1 MMLRAEHLYW
11 LVGGI
16 LLLAAGMALRDR
28 SHPRRLGSAAFWGL
42 FGLLF
47 IAGDRLPA
55 EWAGAM
61 VLAMALLAG
70 LGRLAPGS
78 HGKLSPE
85 RLRDSMEKLG
95 NRIFLPSLLLPL
107 LTIALSLLARRLP
120 ASVAA
125 WLEPANLTLLAL
137 GLACLASTALAC
149 RLTRETPL
157 QAVRETRRLLDSV
170 GWAFLLPQVLALL
183 GLLFAD
189 AGVGKAIAHLS
200 ASYLPLD
207 TRWLAVLTYVLGMAL
222 FTVVMGNA
230 FAAFPVMT
238 AGIGLPFLVGTHHG
252 DPAVMAAVGMFSGY
266 CGTLMTPMAANFN
279 IVPAALLELPD
290 RNAVIK
296 AQLPTALAL
305 LAVNAVLLD
314 WLMFR

>member
-1 MMLRAEHLYW
+1 MLLAQYLYW
-11 LVGGI
+11 LVGCI
-16 LLLAAGMALRDR
+16 LLLTAGMTLRDR
-28 SHPRRLGSAAFWGL
+28 HHPRRLGSAAFWGL

-47 IAGDRLPA
+47 IAGDWLPA
-55 EWAGAM
+55 ELAGAM
-61 VLAMALLAG
+61 VLAMVLLAG
-70 LGRLAPGS
+70 LGRLAPGR
-78 HGKLSPE
+78 HDALPPE
-85 RLRDSMEKLG
+85 RLQDSLRRLG

-120 ASVAA
+120 SSGA
-125 WLEPANLTLLAL
+125 PLLDPKNITVMAL
-137 GLACLASTALAC
+137 GIACLASTALAC

-157 QAVRETRRLLDSV
+157 QAVRETRRLLDNV

-200 ASYLPLD
+200 AHYLPLEI
-207 TRWLAVLTYVLGMAL
+207 RWLAVLTYVLGMAL
-222 FTVVMGNA
+222 FTVIMGNA

-238 AGIGLPFLVGTHHG
+238 AGIGLPFLVGAHHG
-252 DPAVMAAVGMFSGY
+252 DPAVMAAIGMFSGY

-296 AQLPTALAL
+296 AQFPTALAL

>member
-1 MMLRAEHLYW
+1 MLRLPLLYS

-16 LLLAAGMALRDR
+16 LLLVAGMTLKDAGN
-28 SHPRRLGSAAFWGL
+28 PRRLGSAAFWGL

-47 IAGDRLPA
+47 LIGDLIPPA
-55 EWAGAM
+55 LAGAM
-61 VLAMALLAG
+61 VLAMVLLAG
-70 LGRLAPGS
+70 LGRLAPGR
-78 HGKLSPE
+78 HE
-85 RLRDSMEKLG
+85 RLSAERLEQSLARLG
-95 NRIFLPSLLLPL
+95 NRIFLPSLLLPVATVL
-107 LTIALSLLARRLP
+107 L
-120 ASVAA
+120 SVAVQRLSIA
-125 WLEPANLTLLAL
+125 DAPLLDAKNITLMAM
-137 GLACLASTALAC
+137 GIACLASTALAC
-149 RLTRETPL
+149 RLTGETPL

-189 AGVGKAIAHLS
+189 AGVGKAIAHL
-200 ASYLPLD
+200 AAQYLPLD

-222 FTVVMGNA
+222 FTVLMGNA

-252 DPAVMAAVGMFSGY
+252 DPAVMAAIGMFSGY

-279 IVPAALLELPD
+279 LVPAALLELPD

-305 LAVNAVLLD
+305 LAVNAVLLN